1 MSRYG
6 LGMELNTSMVRWC
19 TATGITD
26 VGVVSEFAPMAVVAD
41 GRAFAGAG
49 ALAAAAA
56 TPANVVNDIVGQFT
70 VDRLWFVAGV
80 MLTPDDA
87 LRAVISGCIDDARRM
102 VGTPP
107 DAVTVSFPALWEDDA
122 GARVAAL
129 LAATGMP
136 LQAVRR
142 GLTAT
147 AAAADAAARLPER
160 IALEVGQADLPP
172 LSVGASLAPPV
183 RSSAPQLPQPHAVRR
198 RRRGVGWAVWLALV
212 LGIPAIVYIAIRVSH
227 EPRSTD
233 RVDAATTTSSS
244 AATVAAPTTALVPL
258 LASLTLGLVSTG
270 DAAVEQSMR
279 DAIADISKDTK
290 AYPSGAFIVVQPLGA
305 DAAAVIS
312 QLLSQS
318 VAAVVTDAAGS
329 QLTSVIAAAQ
339 AMQVPL
345 CVTGADNAQSMHG
358 TAIAAGNPA
367 SCAAFLG
374 LAALYAGSAM
384 PSRVA
389 DAMSVIGG
397 GGGLQCS
404 SFAQCAAYLSAGQP
418 ISFVPDSGP
427 VRLAPNA

>member
-6 LGMELNTSMVRWC
+6 LGVELNTSKVRWC

-26 VGVVSEFAPMAVVAD
+26 VGVVSEIAPMAVVAD
-41 GRAFAGAG
+41 GRALAGAG

-56 TPANVVNDIVGQFT
+56 TPANVVNDVVGQFT

-102 VGTPP
+102 LGTPP

-122 GARVAAL
+122 AARVAAL

-142 GLTAT
+142 GLAAT

-160 IALEVGQADLPP
+160 VALDVGQADLPP
-172 LSVGASLAPPV
+172 LPSGAALPPPV
-183 RSSAPQLPQPHAVRR
+183 RSAAPQLPQPQAVRR
-198 RRRGVGWAVWLALV
+198 RRGIGWAVWLALV
-212 LGIPAIVYIAIRVSH
+212 LGIPAIVYIAIRVSR
-227 EPRSTD
+227 EPKSTD
-233 RVDAATTTSSS
+233 RVDAATTTSAS
-244 AATVAAPTTALVPL
+244 AGTVASPTTELVPL

-290 AYPSGAFIVVQPLGA
+290 VYPSGAFLVVQPLGA

-345 CVTGADNAQSMHG
+345 CVTGTDTAQSMHG
-358 TAIAAGNPA
+358 TGIASGGPA

-374 LAALYAGSAM
+374 LAALYAGSSM
-384 PSRVA
+384 PSRVV